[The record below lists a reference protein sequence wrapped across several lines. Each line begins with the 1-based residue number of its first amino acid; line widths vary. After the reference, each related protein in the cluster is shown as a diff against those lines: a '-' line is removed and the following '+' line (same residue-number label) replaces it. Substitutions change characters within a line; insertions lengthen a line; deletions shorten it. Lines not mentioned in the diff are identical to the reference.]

1 MSAAARDPL
10 VAALLEARNDDG
22 GWPAS
27 RPGSSTTEATA
38 IAVMALGATKD
49 TEADAAV
56 AGGRRWLLSH
66 QRADGAWPPTS
77 AVDDS
82 SWMTAPAVLG
92 LASDA
97 STRPAAIRGAQW
109 LLGREGQGLGWFA
122 RVFFWLFPEKK
133 ATEID
138 TELTGWPWTA
148 GTFSWIEPTAW
159 ALLAL
164 KKLGGSLTDSR
175 VARRIASAEALIY
188 DRVCPGGG
196 WNYGNA
202 RVMGD
207 SLSPYAD
214 TTALALMALH
224 DRDRGDATRRSLAV
238 LADLTRDSSSGL
250 ALGWTAL
257 CFDLY
262 GVPSAPPRQRLR
274 EQYAATRFLGKTKPL
289 ALAVLA
295 LHDGAGS
302 FRA

>member
-1 MSAAARDPL
+1 MTSAARDPL
-10 VAALLEARNDDG
+10 VVALLDARNDDG
-22 GWPAS
+22 GWPAT

-38 IAVMALGATKD
+38 LAVMALGATRD
-49 TEADAAV
+49 TDTTDAV
-56 AGGRRWLLSH
+56 AAGRRWLVSH
-66 QRADGAWPPTS
+66 QRADGAWPTTA
-77 AVDDS
+77 AVDES
-82 SWMTAPAVLG
+82 SWMTAPAILG
-92 LASDA
+92 LAADA
-97 STRPAAIRGAQW
+97 AMRPAALRGGDW
-109 LLGREGQGLGWFA
+109 LLGREGAGLGWFA
-122 RVFFWLFPEKK
+122 RIFFWLFPEKK

-138 TELTGWPWTA
+138 TELTGWPWTG

-164 KKLGGSLTDSR
+164 KKLGGALTDSR
-175 VARRIASAEALIY
+175 AARRVASAEALIY

-202 RVMGD
+202 RVMGE

-214 TTALALMALH
+214 TTALALMAVH
-224 DRDRGDATRRSLAV
+224 DRDRREATTKSLDV
-238 LADLTRDSSSGL
+238 LAALTRDSSSGL

-262 GVPSAPPRQRLR
+262 GIPSAPLRQRLR
-274 EQYAATRFLGKTKPL
+274 EQYAATRFLAKVKPL

-295 LHDGAGS
+295 VHDGAAS